1 MAADP
6 YWYKDAVI
14 YEVPVKAFF
23 DGNGDGIGDFPG
35 LIGKLDYLQEL
46 GVNTLWLLPFYPSP
60 GRDDGYDIA
69 DYHRIHPAFGTLRD
83 FRVFIR
89 EAHAR
94 GLRVISELVI
104 NHTSDQHPW
113 FQAARRAPAG
123 SAKRG
128 YYVWSNRDSRYA
140 GTRIIFNDTETSNW
154 AWDEVAGAY
163 YWHRFFSHQ
172 PDLNFAQPSVF
183 KALMRVMHFWF
194 DAGVDGMR
202 LDAVPYLCE
211 REGSSNE
218 NLPETHALIRRMRAE
233 LDQRYV
239 GRMFLAEANQ
249 WPEDVREYFG
259 NGDECHM
266 AYHFPL
272 MPRMYMAIAREDR
285 HPIVEIMEQTPDI
298 PENCQWAVFLRNH
311 DELTLEMVTDRERD
325 YLYHVYAG
333 DPRARIN
340 LGIRRR
346 LAPLLEND
354 RPRIELLHL
363 LLMTLPGSPILYYG
377 DEIGMGDNLQLG
389 DRNGVRTP
397 MQWNNGLNGGF
408 SSAAP
413 DRLYLPPIID
423 PVYSYAAVNVEA
435 QQRSPSSLLNW
446 TRRLIAMRRG
456 QRAFGRGSLHF
467 LRPGNRKIL
476 AYLREYEGVSLLCV
490 ANLAHSPQAV
500 ELDLAAYQGRVPV
513 ELMGHS
519 RFPPIGSLPYLL
531 TLGGHGFYAFR
542 LAADVAAPV
551 WHEEPVVVPERPVLV
566 LLDGGWRTL
575 FARVEEGSGLAAL
588 LTQRAREQLERQI
601 LPNYFQSQLWFADR
615 GAALD
620 SISFDTQAEWADGDH
635 SWLLTRV
642 AVQLGGGARH
652 DYLLPLALAWEED
665 GLTRLASPAT
675 LAKVRLRA
683 REGALYDGFWDDAFC
698 RALVLAMMRGAS
710 LDFGDGRV
718 QFTATGALAEFPAP
732 TEVRVTRREVSVHG
746 RLRVY
751 LAVSRAADG
760 ERESRP
766 ADLLLVLKSYR
777 WLLQGIHPELEL
789 SRHLAGFPQV
799 PPVAG
804 SVEYQPTQ
812 GDSSTLAIIERA
824 ADDQGDAWSH
834 SLDYL
839 ERYLESS
846 RSGLVTPDLAGHGGY
861 LDLMKTLGLRT
872 AQFHQALARPDP
884 AGDFGIE
891 PVAAADIVD
900 WVSQTRRDM
909 DALFAALEPAL
920 PQLPAATR
928 AIAEHLLEARA
939 RLYRRILRASRV
951 RVDAAKIRIHGNY
964 RLAQV
969 WLEKDDV
976 IISNY
981 GGEPGRSLAERRR
994 KYPPLRDVAGLLF
1007 DLGEVAAAALA
1018 QLGSDL
1024 PASESSTELAAVLQ
1038 GRADAWLQ
1046 LARATFYRH
1055 YRKAM
1060 RGHPAYPEDAI
1071 AAEALL
1077 TLFRAERAIN
1087 QVRATLGQPS
1097 GDSGGA
1103 LRQLLLLALIQR

>member
-1 MAADP
+1 MAGEP

-69 DYHRIHPAFGTLRD
+69 DYHRIHPALGTLRD

-123 SAKRG
+123 SAKRN
-128 YYVWSNRDSRYA
+128 YYVWSEHDRRYA
-140 GTRIIFNDTETSNW
+140 GTRIIFSDTEISNW
-154 AWDEVAGAY
+154 AWDEVAGAF

-172 PDLNFAQPSVF
+172 PDLNFAHPSVF
-183 KALMRVMHFWF
+183 KALMRVMRFWF

-211 REGSSNE
+211 QEGTNNE
-218 NLPETHALIRRMRAE
+218 NLPRTHEVIRRMRAE
-233 LDQRYV
+233 LDQRYED
-239 GRMFLAEANQ
+239 RMFLAEANQ
-249 WPEDVREYFG
+249 WPEDVRAYFG
-259 NGDECHM
+259 HGDECHM

-298 PENCQWAVFLRNH
+298 PDNCQWAVFLRNH

-325 YLYHVYAG
+325 YLYDVYAV
-333 DPRARIN
+333 DPRARLN

-363 LLMTLPGSPILYYG
+363 LLMTLTGSPILYYG

-408 SSAAP
+408 SNAAP
-413 DRLYLPPIID
+413 DRLYLPPIVD

-435 QQRSPSSLLNW
+435 QQRSPFSLLNW

-456 QRAFGRGSLHF
+456 QRAFGRGSLRF

-476 AYLREYEGVSLLCV
+476 VYLREYEGESLLCV
-490 ANLAHSPQAV
+490 ANLARSPQAV
-500 ELDLAAYQGRVPV
+500 ELDLAAFSGRVPV

-551 WHEEPVVVPERPVLV
+551 WHEEPMVVPELPVLV

-575 FARVEEGSGLAAL
+575 FARAEDADGMAAL
-588 LTQRAREQLERQI
+588 LTRRARDQLERQI
-601 LPNYFQSQLWFADR
+601 LPSYFLAQPWFADR
-615 GAALD
+615 AGVLD
-620 SISFDTQAEWADGDH
+620 RISFETLAEWTEAEH
-635 SWLLTRV
+635 IWLLARV
-642 AVQLGGGARH
+642 AVRLADGALH
-652 DYLLPLALAWEED
+652 HYALPLALAWEEG
-665 GLTRLASPAT
+665 GLARLTSTAT

-683 REGALYDGFWDDAFC
+683 REGALFDAFWDDDFC
-698 RALVLAMMRGAS
+698 RALVAAVARGDA
-710 LDFGDGRV
+710 LDFGEGRLA
-718 QFTATGALAEFPAP
+718 FTATGPLPDIPP
-732 TEVRVTRREVSVHG
+732 TEAPSIRREVSGHG
-746 RLRVY
+746 RQRVY
-751 LAVSRAADG
+751 LDNH
-760 ERESRP
+760 
-766 ADLLLVLKSYR
+766 LVLKSYR
-777 WLLQGIHPELEL
+777 WLLEGTHPELET
-789 SRHLAGFPQV
+789 SRHLAATGGFAHAPSL
-799 PPVAG
+799 AG
-804 SVEYQPTQ
+804 SVEFQSAA
-812 GDSSTLAIIERA
+812 GEGSTLAIIEHYA
-824 ADDQGDAWSH
+824 NHQGDAWSH

-839 ERYLESS
+839 ERYLEST
-846 RSGLVTPDLAGHGGY
+846 RTGPVVPEEARHGAY
-861 LDLMKTLGLRT
+861 LGLMKVLGLRT

-884 AGDFGIE
+884 AGEFGVVPLE
-891 PVAAADIVD
+891 AADIID

-909 DALFAALEPAL
+909 DALFTALEPAL
-920 PQLPAATR
+920 PHLPAAAR
-928 AIAEHLLEARA
+928 AIAERLLAARP
-939 RLYRRILRASRV
+939 RLYRRILRAARV
-951 RVDAAKIRIHGNY
+951 RLVATKTRIHGNY
-964 RLAQV
+964 HLGQV
-969 WLEKDDV
+969 WLVKDDV
-976 IISNY
+976 VISNY
-981 GGEPGRSLAERRR
+981 GGEPGLSLDERRR
-994 KYPPLRDVAGLLF
+994 KYPPLRDVASLLF
-1007 DLGEVAAAALA
+1007 DLGEVAASALA
-1018 QLGSDL
+1018 QMSDDL
-1024 PASESSTELAAVLQ
+1024 PAPGFAAEVGGTGAAEVGAALQ
-1038 GRADAWLQ
+1038 GRADAWLH

-1055 YRKAM
+1055 YRRAM
-1060 RGHPAYPEDAI
+1060 RGHPAFPEDVL
-1071 AAEALL
+1071 AAEVLL
-1077 TLFRAERAIN
+1077 TLFRIEHAIHRVHACLA
-1087 QVRATLGQPS
+1087 QGT
-1097 GDSGGA
+1097 GDFGGA
-1103 LRQLLLLALIQR
+1103 LRQLLLLTQR